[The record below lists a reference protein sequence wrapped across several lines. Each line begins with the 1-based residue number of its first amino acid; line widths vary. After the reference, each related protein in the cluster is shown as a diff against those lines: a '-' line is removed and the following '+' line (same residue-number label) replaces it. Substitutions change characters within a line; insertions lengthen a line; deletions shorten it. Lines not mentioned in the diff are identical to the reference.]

1 MRASPQYHSC
11 CSIKMV
17 SLVKVLCAVVLVS
30 CPSHVFASDIN
41 MKNHTEEAVQK
52 AFTTSLQLETSNY
65 SHSGRIFNGKN
76 ANIASYRYVVCLLEN
91 KSCECGASVI
101 TYYHGLTAAH
111 CVYPNPNISKFA
123 LYGGSASLSKG
134 GIVFYLSKI
143 VNHPLYNPKT
153 NYYDVAILQ
162 VKKSL
167 EGYKNIARIPLQDAE
182 FPSNT

>member
-30 CPSHVFASDIN
+30 CSSHVFASDIN
-41 MKNHTEEAVQK
+41 MKNHTEEAIQK

-101 TYYHGLTAAH
+101 TYYHALTAAH
-111 CVYPNPNISKFA
+111 CVYPNPNISKVRM
-123 LYGGSASLSKG
+123 ASLCSC
-134 GIVFYLSKI
+134 VHLLLTLLL
-143 VNHPLYNPKT
+143 LYSLRCTEAVRRWAK
-153 NYYDVAILQ
+153 VGSCFIS
-162 VKKSL
+162 VKS
-167 EGYKNIARIPLQDAE
+167 
-182 FPSNT
+182 